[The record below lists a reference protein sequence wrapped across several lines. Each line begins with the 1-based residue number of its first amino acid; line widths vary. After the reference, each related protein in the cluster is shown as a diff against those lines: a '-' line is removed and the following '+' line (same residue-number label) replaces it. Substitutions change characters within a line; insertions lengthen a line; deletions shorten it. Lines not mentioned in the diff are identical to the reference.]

1 MIQFLPRPFFRL
13 LKPPWSVIE
22 LNGHCHL
29 RWQIKTKHV
38 LLIKL
43 QVFRVLLAAWVKRL
57 DQTFVRY
64 AIEKSAAVG
73 FWLDNAAAE
82 GGVPLIWK
90 MYARFDAIH
99 ALWRVFESFYKK
111 TSINLVTYRFR
122 ILSLSLIW
130 IDLGSVWQQCRLPK
144 QKPITTAKKAAF
156 LHFKK
161 DRFFFSSI

>member
-22 LNGHCHL
+22 LNGHCYL

-111 TSINLVTYRFR
+111 NEHKLGY
-122 ILSLSLIW
+122 LSLSNLESIFNMNRSW
-130 IDLGSVWQQCRLPK
+130 LCVTTVQVAKAKTDNHS
-144 QKPITTAKKAAF
+144 QKGCVSA
-156 LHFKK
+156 L
-161 DRFFFSSI
+161 